1 MKENV
6 SKSLAAL
13 EVHVDAKLATIT
25 QKIEAIE
32 PAQGEL
38 NRKVETI
45 KNQAV
50 ETVAKVDNLE
60 SKYGKLQAEH
70 TKLKEDIKKLHNILE
85 NVDNRARWNNLRLA
99 GLKEGKGF
107 LKILGKYAD
116 RLLSLGHRD
125 RNNPYICLYSGS
137 TGQRL

>member
-107 LKILGKYAD
+107 
-116 RLLSLGHRD
+116 
-125 RNNPYICLYSGS
+125 
-137 TGQRL
+137 